1 MEIEATSADR
11 NLLLEM
17 KGELDHHG
25 ARNALRELELS
36 IDAALPKKL
45 VLDLAGVTFMDSS
58 GIGVLLNR
66 YKQMKAGHTGF
77 YGACPQV
84 MRVLKVAGILGLMH
98 QYESKE
104 EAIYSREV

>member
-45 VLDLAGVTFMDSS
+45 VLDLAGVTFMARRVLDAA
-58 GIGVLLNR
+58 GIGRLVTIR
-66 YKQMKAGHTGF
+66 
-77 YGACPQV
+77 
-84 MRVLKVAGILGLMH
+84 
-98 QYESKE
+98 
-104 EAIYSREV
+104 

>member
-1 MEIEATSADR
+1 MERYCEQEKSCLR
-11 NLLLEM
+11 VYVPR
-17 KGELDHHG
+17 ELDHHEADRLKQEADFFIETG
-25 ARNALRELELS
+25 QV
-36 IDAALPKKL
+36 KTL
-45 VLDLAGVTFMDSS
+45 VFDFAGTEFMDSS

-66 YKQMKAGHTGF
+66 YKQMKAGHTSF

>member
-1 MEIEATSADR
+1 MEVSAKYEGQE
-11 NLLLEM
+11 LEFQLW
-17 KGELDHHG
+17 GELDHHG
-25 ARNALRELELS
+25 AKGLLTSLEREIERT
-36 IDAALPKKL
+36 LPMVL
-45 VLDLAGVTFMDSS
+45 VLDFSGVTFMDSS

-66 YKQMKAGHTGF
+66 YKQMKAGHTSF